1 MVLRLSFLTES
12 EWYKKEEAVLDRT
25 LFIQSK
31 DPHRILKNEILKRLR
46 LGELEEDNLKNL
58 VILSVKLQ
66 TSGVSQQNLL
76 NSLQK
81 YDCHQI
87 GLVAKKKALL
97 LLGLEHDLGV
107 TLDDDKAV
115 EAVTVKDL
123 CDLLLKQIGKEKC
136 CVCDP

>member
-31 DPHRILKNEILKRLR
+31 DPHRILRNEILKRLR

-136 CVCDP
+136 CV

>member
-136 CVCDP
+136 CV

>member
-31 DPHRILKNEILKRLR
+31 DPHRVLKNEILKRLR

-136 CVCDP
+136 CV

>member
-1 MVLRLSFLTES
+1 M
-12 EWYKKEEAVLDRT
+12 DRT

-31 DPHRILKNEILKRLR
+31 DPHRVLKNEILKRLR

-115 EAVTVKDL
+115 GAVTVKDL

-136 CVCDP
+136 CV

>member
-12 EWYKKEEAVLDRT
+12 ECYKKEEAVLDRT

-81 YDCHQI
+81 HDCHQI

-136 CVCDP
+136 FV